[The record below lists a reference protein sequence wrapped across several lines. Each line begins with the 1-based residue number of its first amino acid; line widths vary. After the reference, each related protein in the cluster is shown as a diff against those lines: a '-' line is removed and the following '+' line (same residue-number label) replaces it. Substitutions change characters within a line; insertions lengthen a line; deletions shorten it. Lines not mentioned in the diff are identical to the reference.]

1 MPTYTFRDKDT
12 QETFDR
18 IMSYVQKVEFLEEN
32 PHLESIITSAP
43 GIGDPVRLGLRK
55 PDQGFRDVLKTM
67 KANKAY
73 SNNKINDF

>member
-1 MPTYTFRDKDT
+1 MPIYSFRNI
-12 QETFDR
+12 ETSEEFDLSLK
-18 IMSYVQKVEFLEEN
+18 MSEREPFLQEN
-32 PHLESIITSAP
+32 PHLKQVITSAP
-43 GIGDPVRLGLRK
+43 EIGDPVRLGLRK